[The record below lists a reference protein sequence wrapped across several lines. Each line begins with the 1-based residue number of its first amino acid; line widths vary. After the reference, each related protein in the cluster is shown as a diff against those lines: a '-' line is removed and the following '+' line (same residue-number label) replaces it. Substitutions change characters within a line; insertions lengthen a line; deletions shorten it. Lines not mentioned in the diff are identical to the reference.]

1 MDLLA
6 ILRQNG
12 AQPVIGTLNVFAK
25 VQREEALK
33 ALHIFAPAAVQTTI
47 ESKEDYY
54 NMSKEQKTAWQRA
67 KEAERRRLNKEAGID
82 GNKLL
87 TKENVERWRAEGK
100 TFAAIARDYIGCPDY
115 VVSGVLKD
123 APTIKRVLIKAH

>member
-12 AQPVIGTLNVFAK
+12 AQPIISTLNVFAK
-25 VQREEALK
+25 QQREDALK
-33 ALHIFAPAAVQTTI
+33 ALNIFAPSIKQASI

-54 NMSKEQKTAWQRA
+54 NMTKEQKTVWQRA
-67 KEAERRRLNKEAGID
+67 KEAERRRLNKEQGID

-115 VVSGVLKD
+115 MVSAILKD
-123 APTIKRVLIKAH
+123 TPTTRRIMIKPH

>member
-6 ILRQNG
+6 ILRQND
-12 AQPVIGTLNVFAK
+12 AKSIVSTLNVLAK
-25 VQREEALK
+25 AQREEALK
-33 ALHIFAPAAVQTTI
+33 ALHIFAPVAVQTTI

-54 NMSKEQKTAWQRA
+54 NMSKEQKTAWQRS

-87 TKENVERWRAEGK
+87 TRENVERWRAEGK
-100 TFAAIARDYIGCPDY
+100 TFAAIARDYIGCTDY
-115 VVSGVLKD
+115 TVSAILKED
-123 APTIKRVLIKAH
+123 PTVKKIMINRR